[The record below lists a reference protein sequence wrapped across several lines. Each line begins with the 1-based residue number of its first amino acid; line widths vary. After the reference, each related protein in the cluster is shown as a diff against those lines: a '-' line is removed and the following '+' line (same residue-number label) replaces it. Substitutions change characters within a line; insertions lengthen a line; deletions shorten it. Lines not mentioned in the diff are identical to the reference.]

1 MKSEKNLKNEKNE
14 KSKSVKK
21 DKKKVKK
28 SAKEPPVQQGAAP
41 QATPIIT
48 QADSLQAPSL
58 PEGKNGEAPLITAVD
73 PLAYVVKTVGGKWKM
88 RILWCLREQT
98 ERRYGDIRREIPG
111 ITDMMLSQSLRELA
125 ADQLVERRQYQEIP
139 PRVEYMLTPKGAG
152 ILPALEQLALWAAK
166 AEQNTTHKG

>member
-1 MKSEKNLKNEKNE
+1 
-14 KSKSVKK
+14 
-21 DKKKVKK
+21 
-28 SAKEPPVQQGAAP
+28 
-41 QATPIIT
+41 
-48 QADSLQAPSL
+48 
-58 PEGKNGEAPLITAVD
+58 
-73 PLAYVVKTVGGKWKM
+73 M

-166 AEQNTTHKG
+166 AEQNTAHKG